1 MQDLTENIEDS
12 VKKVIVEDAKTSKTE
27 VEEATTGVVVEMA
40 EGVLKTEGEADKV
53 ADNAKVTG
61 KDVEKSSRKGQN
73 KLVEILRKGWFV
85 WTLMMIAVGGQ
96 YLYYSGGFVGKYQDI
111 IGVEPMKNYF
121 LWFIVPVIAFSMAFV
136 ISASTTLIM
145 HKSAGA
151 RFFAYVAAFLVVIKI
166 IMETVTLVNMEFKSA
181 VISALLN
188 VYFIVLALLNITGN
202 DKDQVEKPEEMA
214 D

>member
-1 MQDLTENIEDS
+1 MRDLTKNIEDS

-40 EGVLKTEGEADKV
+40 EGLLKTEGEADKV

-73 KLVEILRKGWFV
+73 MLVEILRKGWFA
-85 WTLMMIAVGGQ
+85 WALMMIAVGGQ
-96 YLYYSGGFVGKYQDI
+96 YLYYSGGFVGKYKDI

-121 LWFIVPVIAFSMAFV
+121 LWFVVPNIAFSMAFV

>member
-1 MQDLTENIEDS
+1 MRDLTENIEDS

-73 KLVEILRKGWFV
+73 KLVEILRKGWFA
-85 WTLMMIAVGGQ
+85 WALMMIAVGGQ

-121 LWFIVPVIAFSMAFV
+121 LWFIVPNIAFSMAFI

-202 DKDQVEKPEEMA
+202 DKDQVEKPEDMA

>member
-1 MQDLTENIEDS
+1 MQDLKEKTKDS
-12 VKKVIVEDAKTSKTE
+12 VKGAAEE
-27 VEEATTGVVVEMA
+27 VAEEVAEEASEEVA
-40 EGVLKTEGEADKV
+40 EEVAEEEAEKAS
-53 ADNAKVTG
+53 ADNVKMNVLNSEKV
-61 KDVEKSSRKGQN
+61 SRKEKNG
-73 KLVEILRKGWFV
+73 LMEIIRKGWFA
-85 WTLMMIAVGGQ
+85 WALMMIAVGGQ

-111 IGVEPMKNYF
+111 IDTEPMRNYF
-121 LWFIVPVIAFSMAFV
+121 LWFIVPNIAFSMAFV

-188 VYFIVLALLNITGN
+188 VYFIVLALLNIIGN
-202 DKDQVEKPEEMA
+202 DKDQIEKPKETA

>member
-1 MQDLTENIEDS
+1 MQDLKEKTKDS
-12 VKKVIVEDAKTSKTE
+12 VKGAAEE
-27 VEEATTGVVVEMA
+27 VAEEVA
-40 EGVLKTEGEADKV
+40 EEEVKEASADNTA
-53 ADNAKVTG
+53 ADNAKINVLNS
-61 KDVEKSSRKGQN
+61 EKVSRKEKNG
-73 KLVEILRKGWFV
+73 LMEILRKGWFA
-85 WTLMMIAVGGQ
+85 WALMMIAVGGQ
-96 YLYYSGGFVGKYQDI
+96 YLYYSGGFVGKYKDI
-111 IGVEPMKNYF
+111 IGVEPMRNYF
-121 LWFIVPVIAFSMAFV
+121 LWFIVPNIAFSMAFV

-151 RFFAYVAAFLVVIKI
+151 RFFAYVAAFFVVIKI

>member
-40 EGVLKTEGEADKV
+40 EGLLKTEGEADKV

-85 WTLMMIAVGGQ
+85 WALMMIAVGGQ
-96 YLYYSGGFVGKYQDI
+96 YLYYSGGFVGKYKDI

>member
-1 MQDLTENIEDS
+1 MQDLKEKTKDS
-12 VKKVIVEDAKTSKTE
+12 VKGAAEE
-27 VEEATTGVVVEMA
+27 VAEEVAEEAA
-40 EGVLKTEGEADKV
+40 EEAADEEAKKAS
-53 ADNAKVTG
+53 ADNTLADNSKMNVLNSEKV
-61 KDVEKSSRKGQN
+61 SRKEKNG
-73 KLVEILRKGWFV
+73 LMEILRKGWFA
-85 WTLMMIAVGGQ
+85 WALMMIAVGGQ
-96 YLYYSGGFVGKYQDI
+96 YLYYSGGFVGKYKDI

-188 VYFIVLALLNITGN
+188 VYFIVLALLNIIGN

>member
-1 MQDLTENIEDS
+1 MQDLKEKTKDS
-12 VKKVIVEDAKTSKTE
+12 VKGAAEE
-27 VEEATTGVVVEMA
+27 VAEEVAEEAA
-40 EGVLKTEGEADKV
+40 EEEAEKAS
-53 ADNAKVTG
+53 ADNAKMNVLNS
-61 KDVEKSSRKGQN
+61 EKVSRKEKKG
-73 KLVEILRKGWFV
+73 LMEILRKGWFA
-85 WTLMMIAVGGQ
+85 WALMMIAVGGQ

-202 DKDQVEKPEEMA
+202 DID
-214 D
+214 

>member
-1 MQDLTENIEDS
+1 MRDLTENIEDS

-61 KDVEKSSRKGQN
+61 KDVEKSSRKGRN
-73 KLVEILRKGWFV
+73 KLVEILRKGWFA
-85 WTLMMIAVGGQ
+85 WALMMIAVGGQ
-96 YLYYSGGFVGKYQDI
+96 YLYYSGGFVGKYKDI

-121 LWFIVPVIAFSMAFV
+121 LWFIVPIIAFSMAFV
-136 ISASTTLIM
+136 ISASMTLIM

-166 IMETVTLVNMEFKSA
+166 IMETVTLVDMEFKSA

>member
-1 MQDLTENIEDS
+1 MQDLKEKTKDS
-12 VKKVIVEDAKTSKTE
+12 VKGAAEE
-27 VEEATTGVVVEMA
+27 VAEEVAEEAA
-40 EGVLKTEGEADKV
+40 EEVAEEEAEEAS
-53 ADNAKVTG
+53 ADNAKMNVLNS
-61 KDVEKSSRKGQN
+61 EKVSRKEKNG
-73 KLVEILRKGWFV
+73 LMEILRKGWFA
-85 WTLMMIAVGGQ
+85 WALMMIAVGGQ
-96 YLYYSGGFVGKYQDI
+96 YLYYSGGFVGKYKDI
-111 IGVEPMKNYF
+111 IGVEPMRNYF
-121 LWFIVPVIAFSMAFV
+121 LWFIVPVIAFSMTFV
-136 ISASTTLIM
+136 ISALTTLIM
-145 HKSAGA
+145 HKSTGA

>member
-1 MQDLTENIEDS
+1 MQDLKEKTKDS
-12 VKKVIVEDAKTSKTE
+12 VKGAAEE
-27 VEEATTGVVVEMA
+27 VAEEVAEEAA
-40 EGVLKTEGEADKV
+40 EEAAEEEAEKAS
-53 ADNAKVTG
+53 ADNSKMNVLNSEKV
-61 KDVEKSSRKGQN
+61 SRKEKNG
-73 KLVEILRKGWFV
+73 LMEILRKGWFA
-85 WTLMMIAVGGQ
+85 WALMMIAVGGQ
-96 YLYYSGGFVGKYQDI
+96 YLYYSGGFVGKYKDI

-136 ISASTTLIM
+136 ISASTALIM

-181 VISALLN
+181 VISVLLN
-188 VYFIVLALLNITGN
+188 VYFIVLALLNIIGN
-202 DKDQVEKPEEMA
+202 DKDKVEKPEEMA

>member
-1 MQDLTENIEDS
+1 MQDLKEKTKDS
-12 VKKVIVEDAKTSKTE
+12 VKGASEGVAE
-27 VEEATTGVVVEMA
+27 EEAKKA
-40 EGVLKTEGEADKV
+40 SADNTL
-53 ADNAKVTG
+53 ADNAKMNVLNS
-61 KDVEKSSRKGQN
+61 EKVSRKEKNG
-73 KLVEILRKGWFV
+73 LMEILRKGWFA
-85 WTLMMIAVGGQ
+85 WALMMIAVGGQ
-96 YLYYSGGFVGKYQDI
+96 YLYYSGGFVGKYKDI
-111 IGVEPMKNYF
+111 IGVEPMRNYF

-151 RFFAYVAAFLVVIKI
+151 RFFAYVAAFLVIIKI

-188 VYFIVLALLNITGN
+188 VYFIVLALLNIIGN

>member
-1 MQDLTENIEDS
+1 MQDLKEKTKDS
-12 VKKVIVEDAKTSKTE
+12 VKGVAEE
-27 VEEATTGVVVEMA
+27 VAEEEV
-40 EGVLKTEGEADKV
+40 KEASADNTA
-53 ADNAKVTG
+53 ADNAKMNVLNS
-61 KDVEKSSRKGQN
+61 EKVSRKEKNG
-73 KLVEILRKGWFV
+73 LMEILRKGWFA
-85 WTLMMIAVGGQ
+85 WALMMIAVGGQ
-96 YLYYSGGFVGKYQDI
+96 YLYYSGGFVGKYKDI
-111 IGVEPMKNYF
+111 IGVEPMRNYF

-151 RFFAYVAAFLVVIKI
+151 RFFAYVAAFLVIIKI

-188 VYFIVLALLNITGN
+188 VYFIVLALLNIIGN